1 MGHTIVHFE
10 IPADDPQRAIDF
22 YSKLFGWRIEQMA
35 AEGDMAGVEYW
46 GIKTTDAEYDGSGGG
61 LMRRMAPGQQIT
73 NYIEVESVDQ
83 FNARA
88 QELGA
93 EVLMPKMAVGD
104 MGWFSQLKDP
114 EGNVFA
120 FWETNTATEQPTPNG
135 NGAQQQAKG
144 HKVVH
149 FEIPADDLERASRF
163 YKELLG
169 WKIEKDT
176 SMEGVEYWMIQT
188 NGSPGTGVGGGLMQR
203 QHPGQQIVNY
213 VGVES
218 VDQYVDR
225 ARELGGD
232 VVVPKMDVGGFGW
245 MAHLKDPEGNA
256 IALWQDNPDHAA
268 GGNGATG

>member
-1 MGHTIVHFE
+1 MDHTIVHFE
-10 IPADDPQRAIDF
+10 IPADDPQRAIGF
-22 YSKLFGWRIEQMA
+22 YSELFGWKFEPMSA
-35 AEGDMAGVEYW
+35 GDGAEGMEYW
-46 GIKTTDAEYDGSGGG
+46 GIRTSDAEYDGSGGG
-61 LMRRMAPGQQIT
+61 LMRRMAPDQQIT
-73 NYIEVESVDQ
+73 NYVQVESVDR
-83 FNARA
+83 FSARA

-93 EVLMPKMAVGD
+93 EVLVPKMAVVD
-104 MGWFSQLKDP
+104 MGWFAQLKDP

-120 FWETNTATEQPTPNG
+120 LWETNTATEQPTQNG
-135 NGAQQQAKG
+135 NGSQPQQATG

-149 FEIPADDLERASRF
+149 FEIPADDPERASRF
-163 YKELLG
+163 YSELLG

-176 SMEGVEYWMIQT
+176 SMDGVDYWMIHT
-188 NGSPGTGVGGGLMQR
+188 AGKPGVGGGGLMQR

-232 VVVPKMDVGGFGW
+232 VIVPKMDVGGFGW

-256 IALWQDNPDHAA
+256 IALWQDNPNHAA
-268 GGNGATG
+268 GGNGAAG